1 MLNSKDAIKE
11 YIANPEKSRIAE
23 YLRNNPDVAGKLEK
37 LPALQKIIF
46 LALNVVPRLWMDHK
60 CSGGRPLKLQTPNY
74 LDGVKDEKEEWIIR
88 FRIACESGWV
98 VDWKHG

>member
-46 LALNVVPRLWMDHK
+46 LALNVVPRL
-60 CSGGRPLKLQTPNY
+60 
-74 LDGVKDEKEEWIIR
+74 
-88 FRIACESGWV
+88 
-98 VDWKHG
+98 